1 MDFSLVGPIFFSP
14 FNGSLLYIWKA
25 SNFFHL
31 ILQFLKKIL
40 TCTKYVNLQLI
51 FKNKK
56 YITLK
61 CAQTYLA
68 LLLSRLKSCW
78 CESMESIVDEMHCTI
93 VIEIR
98 WYKIAEI
105 QQTAGGYALFLAA
118 APLFD
123 IRQSV
128 WRFILSGTTTLD
140 DGQSKFFR
148 LF

>member
-1 MDFSLVGPIFFSP
+1 
-14 FNGSLLYIWKA
+14 
-25 SNFFHL
+25 
-31 ILQFLKKIL
+31 
-40 TCTKYVNLQLI
+40 
-51 FKNKK
+51 
-56 YITLK
+56 
-61 CAQTYLA
+61 
-68 LLLSRLKSCW
+68 
-78 CESMESIVDEMHCTI
+78 MESIVDEMHCTI